1 MCLALTF
8 NVKQLYEQILIFLCK
23 RNPVSFVSL
32 WLKGRSKMF
41 SNSKA
46 ILALIFKVDKAKR
59 ENLIFKSR
67 RTI

>member
-1 MCLALTF
+1 MSLALTF
-8 NVKQLYEQILIFLCK
+8 NVKQLYEQMADSHK

-32 WLKGRSKMF
+32 WLKGRSKKI

-59 ENLIFKSR
+59 KVDIQN
-67 RTI
+67 